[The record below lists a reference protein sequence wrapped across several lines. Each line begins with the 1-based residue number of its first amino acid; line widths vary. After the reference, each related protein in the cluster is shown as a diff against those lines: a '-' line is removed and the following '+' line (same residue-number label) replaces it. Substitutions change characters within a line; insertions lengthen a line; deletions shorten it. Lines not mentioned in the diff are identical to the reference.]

1 MQAQRRDFL
10 KMTAAGAAGLMAGK
24 PGRALAAWP
33 TTGNIPINATISNM
47 RVVACYDPTMMSTPA
62 SMTFAAENAAVNAA
76 QVAANMDAMAVSL
89 SGAATADA
97 AWKTIFTSSK
107 PWASTKVAIKVNTIE
122 TKNMARV
129 AVVQKFCEIFA
140 GFGVP
145 GANIIIYDGNTT
157 YGAGLSNYDQ
167 YVSLTDATKI
177 QAVVSNFDASLG
189 GTTTTAIGGGGT
201 TYCTADIAN
210 GTIDILVNIATN
222 KGHSS
227 SFNGNVTL
235 TMKNHFGTFGS
246 AATGNGT
253 SAPTHTIDYIFN
265 INKSD
270 AILGGTPVRQQL
282 CFIDSLI
289 ANKASNTGTPEAM
302 PNYLVMGTFAPAVD
316 YATIVNLRN
325 KVMNI
330 AVPSLADSYITTFN
344 YATTDPQ
351 WILVPA
357 ATGGGSSSSSSSG
370 AGSSSGG
377 KSSSS
382 GSASG
387 GSSTSSSSSSGGR
400 SSGGGSSSSA
410 GSSSGTESSSGGG
423 STSGGASSGS
433 VSTSSSG
440 VANAS
445 SSGGVST
452 SSSGIVNASSSGVA
466 NASSSGSVNASSGG
480 VGSSSGGS
488 TSSGGN
494 QDVAHDDNSGGG
506 CDVAAGEHRGS
517 SVGAALAIGAVV
529 AGALGRR
536 VSRGRTDRDFTDA
549 ESGRVDRTRAAPDE
563 GVVDASAALHR
574 RTAKS

>member
-1 MQAQRRDFL
+1 
-10 KMTAAGAAGLMAGK
+10 
-24 PGRALAAWP
+24 
-33 TTGNIPINATISNM
+33 
-47 RVVACYDPTMMSTPA
+47 MMSTPA

-246 AATGNGT
+246 TMSGQGT
-253 SAPTHTIDYIFN
+253 ASPTHTIDYIFD

-289 ANKASNTGTPEAM
+289 ANKASNTGTPESV

-325 KVMNI
+325 KVMGI
-330 AVPSLADSYITTFN
+330 AVPSLADSYITTFD

-351 WILVPA
+351 WVVVDPA
-357 ATGGGSSSSSSSG
+357 NADGGASSSS
-370 AGSSSGG
+370 
-377 KSSSS
+377 
-382 GSASG
+382 
-387 GSSTSSSSSSGGR
+387 
-400 SSGGGSSSSA
+400 SSGGGSSSS
-410 GSSSGTESSSGGG
+410 GSSSGGGSSSSSSSSGGG
-423 STSGGASSGS
+423 STSGGSSSGGKGS
-433 VSTSSSG
+433 SSSSSGGGSTSSSSSSGGKGSSSSSSGGGGSSSGGGGNSSGGGGNSSSSG
-440 VANAS
+440 VSTSGGGGNS

-452 SSSGIVNASSSGVA
+452 SGGGGNS
-466 NASSSGSVNASSGG
+466 SSGG
-480 VGSSSGGS
+480 VSTSGGGGNSSSGGVS
-488 TSSGGN
+488 TSGGGGNSSGGSVSTSGGGGNSSGGGSSNGGN
-494 QDVAHDDNSGGG
+494 QAETASGNSGGG
-506 CDVAAGEHRGS
+506 CDVAVGDRG
-517 SVGAALAIGAVV
+517 GNPLGGMLAIGAVL
-529 AGALGRR
+529 AGALRR
-536 VSRGRTDRDFTDA
+536 SGPRGSK
-549 ESGRVDRTRAAPDE
+549 EGERVD
-563 GVVDASAALHR
+563 DASEQGTDVEVEEHR
-574 RTAKS
+574 APRKSQP